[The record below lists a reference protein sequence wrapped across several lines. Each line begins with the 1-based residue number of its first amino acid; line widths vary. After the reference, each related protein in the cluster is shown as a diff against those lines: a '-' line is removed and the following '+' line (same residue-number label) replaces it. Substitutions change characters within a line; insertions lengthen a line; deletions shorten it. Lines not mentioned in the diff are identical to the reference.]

1 MSKDIRKIIDNVKN
15 FKQFMNENSK
25 KQNNLTD
32 VILSV
37 RDNFN
42 CSYEEINQGK
52 CVDFVDEVMDR
63 FSGNFETLTT
73 SQFVIDDKRR
83 KQYLISKYNDQML
96 KYGDIEWSK
105 NMLDEYGYPNK
116 ELMDSE
122 PPKHIWICYNGKHY
136 DAEEPNGVDNP
147 WDLPIFEEYNWF

>member
-122 PPKHIWICYNGKHY
+122 PPKHIWIYYNGKHY